1 MREFKDEI
9 HGELMKP
16 SGSYSELIKSWNYM
30 RAVCESAPE
39 NIDLG
44 ISFFE
49 SLYQKGIESW
59 EQDYRQTIQGE
70 DKAGY
75 FRVVLLL
82 TGSEGKLNYVTMAI
96 RDITEIHKKEMDERE
111 ALKAACEASR
121 QASRA
126 KTDFLSN
133 MSHDIRTPMNA
144 ISGFTQILERHLDS
158 PEILKENIVKIK
170 KSTQIL
176 LDLIN
181 NVLDVSRIES
191 GKVVLDE
198 QPLKLTE
205 LTEEITDL
213 IRPSV
218 AKHGHHFVTEFNL
231 PEELFLG
238 DAVRI
243 RQILVNLLSNAVK
256 FTPDGGEIRFLA
268 CSSKNE
274 NTRYTSI
281 HFQVSDNGVGM
292 SQEFQQH
299 VFEPFERAHE
309 TENLQGTGLGM
320 TITRNLIHLMNGA
333 IELSSEP
340 GKGTCFY
347 VMLPLR
353 EAEPYQESQED
364 LELNDS
370 APDWRGKRI
379 LVVEDNELNMEIT
392 CTFLEETG
400 VSYEKAVNGKMA
412 LEMFE
417 NSSKGYY
424 DLILMDV
431 QMPVMNGY
439 DATRRIRESQHPD
452 SLNIP
457 IIAMTANAFSED
469 IFAARQAGMN
479 EHLSKPIELSK
490 MYHVLKR
497 WISRESAG
505 KETV

>member
-1 MREFKDEI
+1 
-9 HGELMKP
+9 
-16 SGSYSELIKSWNYM
+16 
-30 RAVCESAPE
+30 
-39 NIDLG
+39 
-44 ISFFE
+44 
-49 SLYQKGIESW
+49 
-59 EQDYRQTIQGE
+59 
-70 DKAGY
+70 
-75 FRVVLLL
+75 
-82 TGSEGKLNYVTMAI
+82 
-96 RDITEIHKKEMDERE
+96 
-111 ALKAACEASR
+111 
-121 QASRA
+121 
-126 KTDFLSN
+126 
-133 MSHDIRTPMNA
+133 
-144 ISGFTQILERHLDS
+144 
-158 PEILKENIVKIK
+158 
-170 KSTQIL
+170 
-176 LDLIN
+176 
-181 NVLDVSRIES
+181 
-191 GKVVLDE
+191 
-198 QPLKLTE
+198 
-205 LTEEITDL
+205 
-213 IRPSV
+213 
-218 AKHGHHFVTEFNL
+218 
-231 PEELFLG
+231 
-238 DAVRI
+238 
-243 RQILVNLLSNAVK
+243 
-256 FTPDGGEIRFLA
+256 
-268 CSSKNE
+268 
-274 NTRYTSI
+274 
-281 HFQVSDNGVGM
+281 M